1 MKANLLLSY
10 CAGALLLTL
19 NLSTLCPAQS
29 ATDPMT
35 RMTIT
40 HVKPEM
46 LTEWRDIQKD
56 MIAILKKGG
65 TKSRTVYQTYI
76 FGNNYEYVTITPFAS
91 YAEFDNPNPITKALE
106 PAAAARLNE
115 KLRKCIVS
123 STSFSSTR
131 FTDLSNLVDNDA
143 PPPITVSAR
152 YRIAPGKFQ
161 EFENLVKSDVLPVY
175 KKAKVRFTVNRRGPG
190 TNTSDVTMVTY
201 YSKFADMDG
210 GPFLQKQLGQEAA
223 NKLNAKFAGIRT
235 MIEVVTRRRVD
246 ELSF

>member
-1 MKANLLLSY
+1 MKTRLMLAY
-10 CAGALLLTL
+10 CAGAILLAL
-19 NLSTLCPAQS
+19 NLSTFCSAQ
-29 ATDPMT
+29 APTDPLT

-56 MIAILKKGG
+56 MIPILKKGG
-65 TKSRTVYQTYI
+65 TKSRTVYQTTV
-76 FGNNYEYVTITPFAS
+76 FGSNYEYVTATPFTS
-91 YAEFDNPNPITKALE
+91 YAEFDNPNPIAKALE

-123 STSFSSTR
+123 SNSFSSTR

-143 PPPITVSAR
+143 QPPIIVSAR
-152 YRIAPGKFQ
+152 YRIADGKMAEFQ
-161 EFENLVKSDVLPVY
+161 ALVKSEVLPVY
-175 KKAKVRFTVNRRGPG
+175 KKAKVRFTVNRRTYG

-201 YSKFADMDG
+201 YSKFADLDG
-210 GPFLQKQLGQEAA
+210 GPFLRKQLGDEAFT
-223 NKLNAKFAGIRT
+223 KLNAKFVGIRT
-235 MIEVVTRRRVD
+235 FIEVVSRRRVD